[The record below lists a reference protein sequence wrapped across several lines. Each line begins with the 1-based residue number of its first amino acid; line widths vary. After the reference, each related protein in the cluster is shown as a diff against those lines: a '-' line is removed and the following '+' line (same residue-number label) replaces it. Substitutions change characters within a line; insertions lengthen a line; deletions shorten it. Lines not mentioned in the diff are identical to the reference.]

1 MNTTHTSNN
10 ILKYLE
16 GEQFLELPKNGQLYF
31 GHGKLLLSGEYFVL
45 DGAKALGLPTTVGQS
60 LRVQYSSSFDPKLY
74 WKSYDPAGKLWFEV
88 TFEFWHFN
96 ILNDNPTKEMIVLQ
110 QMLRQARRQNKHF
123 LRDGVDV
130 HVVTQ
135 LGFPLEWGLGS
146 SSTLIHNI
154 ADWAMISPFELAFNT
169 LGGSGYDIACAQ
181 SEEPIIYQKGG
192 EGPNWSPIE
201 FNPSFKNNLYFIY
214 LGHKKNSRDA
224 IEYYNELRP
233 HSPEIINTISELSM
247 QMATAN
253 TQEEFNFLIR
263 AHEDI
268 VSSHLKLSPI
278 KKEAF
283 SDFDGEI
290 KSLGA
295 WGGDFILAS
304 SNGPRKY
311 VKNYFDQKGLK
322 VCIPYRELIV
332 ETQTPS
338 EIKNVH

>member
-1 MNTTHTSNN
+1 
-10 ILKYLE
+10 
-16 GEQFLELPKNGQLYF
+16 
-31 GHGKLLLSGEYFVL
+31 
-45 DGAKALGLPTTVGQS
+45 
-60 LRVQYSSSFDPKLY
+60 
-74 WKSYDPAGKLWFEV
+74 
-88 TFEFWHFN
+88 
-96 ILNDNPTKEMIVLQ
+96 MIVLQ